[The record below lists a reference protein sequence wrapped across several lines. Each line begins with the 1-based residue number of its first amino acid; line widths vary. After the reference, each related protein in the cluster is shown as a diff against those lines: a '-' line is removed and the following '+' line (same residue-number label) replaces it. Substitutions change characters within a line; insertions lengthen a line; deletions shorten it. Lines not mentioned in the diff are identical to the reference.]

1 MAILYTDYISID
13 HYAPWYSRQALIT
26 WLFALVTIFLPFVLI
41 VPTHSKLLRIKS
53 FRFLGYWDIH
63 VWVAVSAPLEWDSC
77 CTLHALKNLH
87 VRLHLRTK

>member
-41 VPTHSKLLRIKS
+41 VPTHSKLARIKS
-53 FRFLGYWDIH
+53 FRFLG
-63 VWVAVSAPLEWDSC
+63 
-77 CTLHALKNLH
+77 
-87 VRLHLRTK
+87 